1 MIRGSLKEIKQNM
14 DMVELP
20 LITVAV
26 TVYNIKDYLERSV
39 GSVCSQTYTNLEIL
53 LVDDGSTDGSSEVCD
68 DYAKKDSRIHVI
80 HKKNGGPSEA
90 RNIAIEQAK
99 GEYIAFV
106 DGDDW
111 IDGDMY
117 ENMYFAMKNGQADLA
132 VCSYKQVSVNHIADP
147 TDDTILYFD
156 KDEAL
161 ESFIKEEESVQI
173 QNAAWNKL
181 FKKELLDD
189 LRFPVGKLY
198 EEIVF
203 TTKLLHKAEKVVY
216 LNQGYYNYV
225 VDRVGSI
232 MNAGVNSRIFTDQ
245 IPLYYEKRKYL
256 QSIGREDLKNIHNFF
271 FYKRLLQHY
280 LELQKNKPDNYQK
293 FCKNITQIIKKEAGE
308 IKAAYETD
316 ISTSNDIRKMQI
328 FQFSPKGYY
337 YFTLLNEKYMIP
349 QKQIRNAKDE
359 PLVVIQLSGGMGN
372 QMFQY
377 ALYLQLKALGKNVK
391 IDDKTEYVGRSNARP
406 IRLSVFD
413 AKYAVPSETEMLCL
427 TDSYLDIVS
436 KIRRKLT
443 GRKTAEYLE
452 KSPVFDQTVLEKDR
466 VYLAGCWQSE
476 KYFAG
481 VKEEVR
487 KAFTFKNITL
497 SEKMKEYE
505 EQMRKTNSVSLH
517 IRRGDYLEVDEVY
530 GGICTEEYY
539 DNAMKQMEEWHP
551 DCHFFVF
558 TNDVPWVKE
567 HYKSENLT
575 IVEGN
580 DEDAGYI
587 DMYLMTKCKH
597 YILANSS
604 FSWWGC
610 YLGSFPEKKVIAPDK
625 WFNGRDCRDIYTEEM
640 KQNNGLL
647 HT

>member
-1 MIRGSLKEIKQNM
+1 MVRGSLTDIKQNRE
-14 DMVELP
+14 VKEQP

-26 TVYNIKDYLERSV
+26 TVYNIRDYLQRSIE
-39 GSVCSQTYTNLEIL
+39 SVCNQTYSNLEIL
-53 LVDDGSTDGSSEVCD
+53 LVDDGSTDGSEKVCD
-68 DYAKKDSRIHVI
+68 EYALKDSRIRAI

-90 RNIAIEQAK
+90 RNLAIEQAK

-111 IDGDMY
+111 IEPDMY
-117 ENMYFAMKNGQADLA
+117 ENMYFAMKKADAGLA
-132 VCSYKQVSVNHIADP
+132 VCAYKQVSVNHVQDP
-147 TDDTILYFD
+147 TNDMILYFD

-161 ESFIKEEESVQI
+161 ESFIKEEEDVLI

-181 FKKELLDD
+181 FKKELLRE

-203 TTKLLHKAEKVVY
+203 TTKLLHEADRVVY

-245 IPLYYEKRKYL
+245 IPLYYEKRNYL
-256 QSIGREDLKNIHNFF
+256 ESIGRDDFVKIHNFY
-271 FYKRLLQHY
+271 FYKRLLLHY
-280 LELQKNKPDNYQK
+280 LELQKKKPDNYKK
-293 FCKNITQIIKKEAGE
+293 FCKQIRDIIKKETVYIPG
-308 IKAAYETD
+308 AYETEV
-316 ISTSNDIRKMQI
+316 SSKNDALKMKI
-328 FQFSPKGYY
+328 FRISPKGYY
-337 YFTLLNEKYMIP
+337 YFTILNEKYIIP
-349 QKQIRNAKDE
+349 QKLIRNAQSE

-391 IDDKTEYVGRSNARP
+391 IDDKTEYTDRDNARP
-406 IRLSVFD
+406 IRLTVFD
-413 AKYAVPSETEMLCL
+413 AKYPVPGEVEMNCL
-427 TDSYLDIVS
+427 TDSYVDLVS

-443 GRKTAEYLE
+443 GRKTAEYVE
-452 KSPVFDQTVLEKDR
+452 KSQLFDEEVLRKDR
-466 VYLAGCWQSE
+466 AYLVGCWQSE

-481 VKEEVR
+481 IKDEVR
-487 KAFTFKNITL
+487 KAFAFKNINL
-497 SEKMKEYE
+497 SSKMQEYE
-505 EQMRKTNSVSLH
+505 KKMQETNSVSLH
-517 IRRGDYLEVDEVY
+517 IRRGDYLEVSDVY
-530 GGICTEEYY
+530 GGICTPEYY
-539 DNAMKQMEEWHP
+539 EKAMKQMEEWNP

-558 TNDVPWVKE
+558 TNDVKWVKE
-567 HYKSENLT
+567 NYCQKNLT
-575 IVEGN
+575 VVEGN

-587 DMYLMTKCKH
+587 DMYLMTRCKH

-610 YLGSFPEKKVIAPDK
+610 YLNPSKEKKVIAPK
-625 WFNGRDCRDIYTEEM
+625 QWFQGRDCRDIYTEEM
-640 KQNNGLL
+640 MF
-647 HT
+647 TI